1 MQALIS
7 WLARGKLTLGAI
19 ILCALAA
26 GPLHGEDRQ
35 SGREIYLR
43 QCASCHGAQGEG
55 TQEHFARPLTG
66 DRSVAQLAQFIS
78 KSMPPDAPDQC
89 AGADA
94 AQVAAYIYDAFYSA
108 DAQARRQPPRIE
120 LARLTARQYTGTIA
134 DLMVAFFGPPPVH
147 AERGLRGNYASI
159 NANGDGKLAFS
170 RVDPELKFDF
180 GVSSPKPGEVDPA
193 DFAISWTGA
202 VFAPASG
209 EYEIVVR
216 CPNSFKLFV
225 NDRKTTLIDAWVKS
239 GEETEY
245 RRSIS
250 LLAGRWYRL
259 ELFFTKSGQGV
270 KKPEQ
275 LRAKIAPAAI
285 SLAWKPPGQNEEII
299 PARWLSP
306 QEVRET
312 LIVQTPFPP
321 DDRSTGVE
329 RGASVNAQWAQ
340 AATDAAFEAAIYI
353 RQRLGDYCGVVEPE
367 KQHEPALREFC
378 RRFAERAFRRP
389 LSPELRSLYVD
400 RQFERA
406 PDLATAV
413 ERVVLMTLKS
423 PRFLYVGQSDAAADG
438 YDTAARLSLA
448 LWDSHPDDALLGA
461 AVSGQLA
468 SREQAAAQAQR
479 MAADSRFN
487 AKLREFFLQWL
498 KLDQVRELKK
508 DAASMPEFNPAI
520 AGDLRTSLELHFEEV
535 LSDERADFRKLLLSE
550 ELYLNGRLGPLYGVE
565 LPADAPFRK
574 LAVNSQERSG
584 VLTHPY
590 LMSVLADTSASSPI
604 RRGVLVARSLL
615 GRTLR
620 PPPDAVTPIP
630 PALHPEL
637 TTRDR
642 VALQTGAE
650 SCQSC
655 HALINPLG
663 FPLERYDAL
672 GRFRTTDNQRPIDA
686 AGSYFARS
694 GAEVKFNSAR
704 DLAAF
709 LADSDEV
716 HEAFV
721 EKLFYYLIKQPIRAY
736 GVETLPALKRT
747 FAESQF
753 NIRRL
758 ATEIAVLAA
767 VVNPR
772 PTQSPVQPQGN

>member
-1 MQALIS
+1 
-7 WLARGKLTLGAI
+7 
-19 ILCALAA
+19 
-26 GPLHGEDRQ
+26 
-35 SGREIYLR
+35 
-43 QCASCHGAQGEG
+43 
-55 TQEHFARPLTG
+55 
-66 DRSVAQLAQFIS
+66 
-78 KSMPPDAPDQC
+78 
-89 AGADA
+89 
-94 AQVAAYIYDAFYSA
+94 
-108 DAQARRQPPRIE
+108 
-120 LARLTARQYTGTIA
+120 
-134 DLMVAFFGPPPVH
+134 
-147 AERGLRGNYASI
+147 
-159 NANGDGKLAFS
+159 
-170 RVDPELKFDF
+170 
-180 GVSSPKPGEVDPA
+180 
-193 DFAISWTGA
+193 
-202 VFAPASG
+202 
-209 EYEIVVR
+209 
-216 CPNSFKLFV
+216 
-225 NDRKTTLIDAWVKS
+225 
-239 GEETEY
+239 
-245 RRSIS
+245 
-250 LLAGRWYRL
+250 
-259 ELFFTKSGQGV
+259 
-270 KKPEQ
+270 
-275 LRAKIAPAAI
+275 
-285 SLAWKPPGQNEEII
+285 
-299 PARWLSP
+299 
-306 QEVRET
+306 
-312 LIVQTPFPP
+312 
-321 DDRSTGVE
+321 
-329 RGASVNAQWAQ
+329 
-340 AATDAAFEAAIYI
+340 
-353 RQRLGDYCGVVEPE
+353 
-367 KQHEPALREFC
+367 
-378 RRFAERAFRRP
+378 
-389 LSPELRSLYVD
+389 
-400 RQFERA
+400 
-406 PDLATAV
+406 
-413 ERVVLMTLKS
+413 
-423 PRFLYVGQSDAAADG
+423 
-438 YDTAARLSLA
+438 
-448 LWDSHPDDALLGA
+448 
-461 AVSGQLA
+461 
-468 SREQAAAQAQR
+468 
-479 MAADSRFN
+479 
-487 AKLREFFLQWL
+487 
-498 KLDQVRELKK
+498 
-508 DAASMPEFNPAI
+508 MPEFNPAI